1 MKVVALGTYPIKF
14 PIHGG
19 QRRVTAFRNAYI
31 ERGYDY
37 HYIAL
42 YDPGSY
48 KLGDVDPIDI
58 PIEPTY
64 SSFPDVPFITDLE
77 TGRYFAFNNEA
88 FQALASRIT
97 QIQPDFLVLEH
108 PFLWP
113 FAKRYLADSRRPISV
128 IYSSHNV
135 EGRLKYDILRHT
147 GAVRHA
153 VADRVK
159 TAIDECEIEL
169 CRNSKVVIAVSEEDA
184 RFYAEEADCGDRV
197 IVIRN
202 GIDYSPWI
210 RASSEVSRIFDGPYF
225 IFVGSAYPP
234 NIEGFDHFVLKNRL
248 YFLPPRKSFAVC
260 GGASD
265 GVFQLNRYLGHLASY
280 SERVHFFPKIDDNSL
295 NVLKNTAHAFLL
307 PIQTGGGSN
316 LKTAEALVSG
326 KWVISTSVALRSF
339 EEYRNAPGVIIA
351 DTPAAFG
358 DAMVDVYHRPPLILS
373 NDQIAY
379 RRRVTWE
386 SLFHGVE
393 ADRFFHVLKP

>member
-1 MKVVALGTYPIKF
+1 MKVVALGTYPIKY

-31 ERGYDY
+31 ARGYDH

-48 KLGDVDPIDI
+48 KLGDVNPIDI
-58 PIEPTY
+58 PTDPAY

-77 TGRYFAFNNEA
+77 AGRYFAFNNEA

-97 QIQPDFLVLEH
+97 QLQPDFLVLEH

-113 FAKRYLADSRRPISV
+113 FVKRYLADLRRPISV

-135 EGRLKYDILRHT
+135 EGRLKYDILRLT
-147 GAVRHA
+147 GNVRPA

-159 TAIDECEIEL
+159 TTIDECEIDL
-169 CRNSKVVIAVSEEDA
+169 CRNSKVVIAVSEDDA
-184 RFYAEEADCGDRV
+184 RFYAEEAGCGDRV

-210 RASSEVSRIFDGPYF
+210 RTSSEVSKIFDGPYF
-225 IFVGSAYPP
+225 VFVGSAYPP

-248 YFLPPRKSFAVC
+248 YFLPPRKSLAVC

-280 SERVHFFPKIDDNSL
+280 SERVHFFPKIDDDALSSL
-295 NVLKNTAHAFLL
+295 KTKAHAFLL

-326 KWVISTSVALRSF
+326 KWVITTSVALRSF
-339 EEYRNAPGVIIA
+339 DEYRDAPGVIIA
-351 DTPAAFG
+351 DSPAAFG
-358 DAMVDVYHRPPLILS
+358 EAMIDVYHRPPLILTD
-373 NDQIAY
+373 DQIAY

-386 SLFHGVE
+386 SLFQSAE
-393 ADRFFHVLKP
+393 AERFFDALKC

>member
-19 QRRVTAFRNAYI
+19 QRRVTAFRNAYV
-31 ERGYDY
+31 ERGYD
-37 HYIAL
+37 HHHIAL

-48 KLGDVDPIDI
+48 KSADVDPIDI
-58 PIEPTY
+58 PTDPTY
-64 SSFPDVPFITDLE
+64 SSFADVPFITDLE

-97 QIQPDFLVLEH
+97 QLQPDFLVLEH

-113 FAKRYLADSRRPISV
+113 FAKRYLAEARRPISV

-135 EGRLKYDILRHT
+135 EGPLKYDILRRT
-147 GAVRHA
+147 GGVRHA

-169 CRNSKVVIAVSEEDA
+169 CRNAKVVVAVSEEDA
-184 RFYAEEADCGDRV
+184 RFYADEAGCGDRV

-202 GIDYSPWI
+202 GIDYSP
-210 RASSEVSRIFDGPYF
+210 RLRTSSEVAGIFDGPYF
-225 IFVGSAYPP
+225 IFIGSAYPP

-248 YFLPPRKSFAVC
+248 YFLPPRKSLAVC

-265 GVFQLNRYLGHLASY
+265 GVFQLNRYMGHLASY
-280 SERVHFFPKIDDNSL
+280 SERVQFFSKIDDETLS
-295 NVLKNTAHAFLL
+295 VLKNNAHAFLL

-326 KWVISTSVALRSF
+326 QWVITTSVALRSF

-358 DAMVDVYHRPPLILS
+358 QAMVDVYHRPPLFLT

-379 RRRVTWE
+379 RRRVTWQ
-386 SLFHGVE
+386 SLFNGAE
-393 ADRFFHVLKP
+393 ADRFFDVLKP

>member
-1 MKVVALGTYPIKF
+1 MKLVALGTYPIRF

-19 QRRVTAFRNAYI
+19 QRRVTAFRNAYV
-31 ERGYDY
+31 ERGYDH

-48 KLGDVDPIDI
+48 KTADVDPIDI
-58 PIEPTY
+58 PTDPTY
-64 SSFPDVPFITDLE
+64 SSFADVPFITDLE
-77 TGRYFAFNNEA
+77 TGRFFAFNNEA

-113 FAKRYLADSRRPISV
+113 FVKRYLAESRQKISV

-135 EGRLKYDILRHT
+135 EGRLKYDILRRT
-147 GAVRHA
+147 GGVRHA

-159 TAIDECEIEL
+159 TAIDEYEIEL
-169 CRNSKVVIAVSEEDA
+169 CRNAQAVVAVSEEDA
-184 RFYAEEADCGDRV
+184 CFYADEAGCGDRV

-202 GIDYSPWI
+202 GIDYSPQT
-210 RASSEVSRIFDGPYF
+210 RTSPEVSGIFDGPYF
-225 IFVGSAYPP
+225 IFIGSAYPP

-248 YFLPPRKSFAVC
+248 YFLPPRKSLAVC

-280 SERVHFFPKIDDNSL
+280 SERVHFFPKIDDDSL
-295 NVLKNTAHAFLL
+295 NVLKNNAHAFLL

-326 KWVISTSVALRSF
+326 QWVITTSVALRSF
-339 EEYRNAPGVIIA
+339 EEYRDAPGVIVA

-358 DAMVDVYHRPPLILS
+358 QAMVDVYHRPPLFLT

-386 SLFHGVE
+386 SLFLGAE
-393 ADRFFHVLKP
+393 ADRFFDMLKP

>member
-19 QRRVTAFRNAYI
+19 QRRVTAFRDAYV

-48 KLGDVDPIDI
+48 KLEDVNPSDI
-58 PIEPTY
+58 PTDPTY
-64 SSFPDVPFITDLE
+64 SSFPDVPFITDME

-88 FQALASRIT
+88 FQALASQIT
-97 QIQPDFLVLEH
+97 ELQPDFLALEQ

-113 FAKRYLADSRRPISV
+113 FVKRYLEESRRPISV
-128 IYSSHNV
+128 FYSSQNA
-135 EGRLKYDILRHT
+135 EGRLKYDILRRN
-147 GAVRHA
+147 GGVRHA

-159 TAIDECEIEL
+159 TAIDECEFEL

-184 RFYAEEADCGDRV
+184 RSYAEEADCGDRI

-210 RASSEVSRIFDGPYF
+210 RESSEVSRIFGGPYF

-248 YFLPPRKSFAVC
+248 YFLPPRKSVAVC

-280 SERVHFFPKIDDNSL
+280 SERVQFFPKIDDDTLSA
-295 NVLKNTAHAFLL
+295 LKNNAHAFLL

-326 KWVISTSVALRSF
+326 KWVITTSVALRSF

-358 DAMVDVYHRPPLILS
+358 EAMVDVYHRPPLILS
-373 NDQIAY
+373 NDHVAY
-379 RRRVTWE
+379 RRRVTWD
-386 SLFHGVE
+386 SLFNSAE
-393 ADRFFHVLKP
+393 ADRFFDILRP